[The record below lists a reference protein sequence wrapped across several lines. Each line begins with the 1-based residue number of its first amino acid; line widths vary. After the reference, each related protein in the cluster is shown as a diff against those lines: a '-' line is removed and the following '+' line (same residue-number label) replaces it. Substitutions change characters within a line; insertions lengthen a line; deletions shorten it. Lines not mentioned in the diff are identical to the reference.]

1 MINVENTTTKGMESA
16 QKALEQAKNRV
27 AMEKKKANEER
38 RRAEN
43 RHKYMMGGV
52 VHKYFPECYC
62 FEEDEMNEIIKVAFK
77 TSEVQKTIANIK
89 ARANGQDVSSPVKSE
104 FSDDEPNH
112 DESH

>member
-1 MINVENTTTKGMESA
+1 MINYENTTTKGMESA

-27 AMEKKKANEER
+27 AMEKKKANEKR

-62 FEEDEMNEIIKVAFK
+62 FEEDEMNEIIKAAFK

-89 ARANGQDVSSPVKSE
+89 ARANVQVASSSIKSE
-104 FSDDEPNH
+104 VNNDEPNH